1 MPQEHKKRGRRM
13 KRKHGDGEDDPVVGD
28 AGTSKRKKSAD
39 GEQDVKNADVGP
51 IEGEAEDMDG
61 AYPPV
66 ERAFFGMLDEEEQEY
81 FKRADDVLE
90 ANAFGDSEE
99 RDLFLANV
107 YREAEGK
114 ELKIAQS
121 QSCSR
126 LMEKLIQLSN
136 AKQLKQL
143 FQAFSGN
150 FIHLFS
156 HRFASHCCEALFLQ
170 AAPLVS
176 QELLTPASNGTASID
191 EIYVSLENLFLHT
204 LAELEG
210 SVGYLMTDQYAS
222 HVLRVLLLVLS
233 GEPLDQS
240 TQKHILQSKRK
251 EAITVEGNDS
261 QGLEKSRAVPKSF
274 MGVLEKL
281 IADSVAGLD
290 TEKLRA
296 LATHPNG
303 SPTLQLLLKIE
314 LTHFGKQ
321 RAKDQ
326 TSILRTLLPDD
337 PITSDSGS
345 AAFISGLVYDTV
357 GSHLVEQIVTYAPG
371 KTFKNLMKE
380 FFKERLASFARNEI
394 AAYVVCRILERL
406 SKDDLYE
413 AHEILIPVAP
423 SLLERNRTVVLRTL
437 IERCV
442 IRDVDTQVIA
452 ATIDNALQDADGF
465 DVKKLLKLEQPQNE
479 QNGHAPHDGLEN
491 SATDAITKPQD
502 RSFGSAQVHFNKLA
516 QAMLLVP
523 GPLSSLIL
531 DSLVKLDPQ
540 ILLKMAEHPIICRTI
555 QAALTTK
562 NASIITRRKL
572 IQHYYGHIGELA
584 LDKNGSH
591 VVDCIWEGTH
601 GLAFIRERIAEEL
614 AENEPQ
620 LRESSCGRAVWKNWK
635 MDLYKRRRQ
644 DWVKQSRVKASNDG
658 FQSFS
663 EIDKGKKLNGQ
674 AAKEPA
680 KGGSAV
686 TNGVKKTP
694 LELARERHAKRKAE
708 KASKEQKSVSKPS
721 VGKRP
726 KSDAAA
732 APGASATAAAN
743 GQQKPL
749 RRAEETD
756 DLLCAVKDSI
766 VQFIRSA
773 DEDALTKSSGH
784 GLQQPGQGPRAN
796 ILEHHPP
803 KKLQKLLDLTLPDQ
817 PQGKDGLLQVI
828 EKVHQYSVNTW
839 DQGFLD
845 KLYASITP
853 VGLAADLLLS
863 SLNTNVHVYQVSPV
877 LTVIEKQTAKA
888 LATLF
893 GLQGSCAGGVSQP
906 GGSAANQS
914 SMVIARNNLFPE
926 TKGEG
931 YGSKKFVLFTS
942 AHGHYS
948 VEKAAQMFG
957 FGSKAV
963 RSVPV
968 DGQGRMKPQELDRM
982 VEESKQAGET
992 PFYINA
998 TAGTTVLGSYD
1009 PLDEIS
1015 AVAKKHGLWLHVDGS
1030 WGGPAIFSEKQ
1041 RHNLKGSEL
1050 ADSITLCPH
1059 KMMNI
1064 PLTCTFLLAKDLRE
1078 FHKGMTLPA
1087 GYLFHGNNDESA
1099 VDTETVDAH
1108 PNQEAGVKEV
1118 WDLADLTPQCG
1129 RRGDALKLAL
1139 SWIYYG
1145 TSGLAAYIDNAFETA
1160 AYFASAVSSNAKFS
1174 LVSEDPPPCLQVA
1187 FYFGKEAE
1195 GGASGWRERN
1205 SKRTAEI
1212 TKALIPR
1219 GFMIDYAPGEEGS
1232 FFRVV
1237 VNGQTTRGTVDGLL
1251 KAIEEVG
1258 DGLKL

>member
-1 MPQEHKKRGRRM
+1 MPQENKKRGRRM
-13 KRKHGDGEDDPVVGD
+13 KRKHGEGEDDPVVGD
-28 AGTSKRKKSAD
+28 AGTSKRKKFAD
-39 GEQDVKNADVGP
+39 GEQETKNANLVS
-51 IEGEAEDMDG
+51 IEGEGEDMDD
-61 AYPPV
+61 AYPPM

-90 ANAFGDSEE
+90 ANAFGDNEE
-99 RDLFLANV
+99 RNLFLTNV

-136 AKQLKQL
+136 AQQLKQL

-150 FIHLFS
+150 FIHLCS
-156 HRFASHCCEALFLQ
+156 HRFASHCCEALFLR
-170 AAPLVS
+170 AAPLAS
-176 QELLTPASNGTASID
+176 QELLAPASNGTAPID
-191 EIYVSLENLFLHT
+191 EIYVTLENLFLHT
-204 LAELEG
+204 LVELEG

-251 EAITVEGNDS
+251 EAITVEGSDS
-261 QGLEKSRAVPKSF
+261 QDLEKSRAVPKSF
-274 MGVLEKL
+274 MGALEKL
-281 IADSVAGLD
+281 IADSAAGLD

-314 LTHFGKQ
+314 LTQFGKQ

-326 TSILRTLLPDD
+326 TSILRKLLPDN

-345 AAFISGLVYDTV
+345 AAFISSLVYDTV
-357 GSHLVEQIVTYAPG
+357 GSHLVEHIVTYAPG
-371 KTFKNLMKE
+371 KTFKDLMRE
-380 FFKERLASFARNEI
+380 LFKERLSSFARNEI
-394 AAYVVCRILERL
+394 AAYVVCRILERM

-413 AHEILIPVAP
+413 AHEILISVAP

-465 DVKKLLKLEQPQNE
+465 DVKKLLKFEQVQNDPNE
-479 QNGHAPHDGLEN
+479 HAPHDSVQS
-491 SATDAITKPQD
+491 SATDTISQPQD
-502 RSFGSAQVHFNKLA
+502 RSSGTAQVHFNKLA

-540 ILLKMAEHPIICRTI
+540 ILLQMAKHPVICRTI

-614 AENEPQ
+614 AENELQ

-663 EIDKGKKLNGQ
+663 EIDKGKKLDGQ

-680 KGGSAV
+680 NGDSAV
-686 TNGVKKTP
+686 ANGIKKTP

-708 KASKEQKSVSKPS
+708 KASKEQKSVN
-721 VGKRP
+721 
-726 KSDAAA
+726 KS
-732 APGASATAAAN
+732 S
-743 GQQKPL
+743 
-749 RRAEETD
+749 
-756 DLLCAVKDSI
+756 LLSAVKDSV
-766 VQFIRSA
+766 VQFIRAA
-773 DEDALTKSSGH
+773 DEDALFKSSGH

-803 KKLQKLLDLTLPDQ
+803 KKLQKLLDFSLPDQ
-817 PQGKDGLLQVI
+817 PQGKDGLLDIV

-853 VGLAADLLLS
+853 VGLAVDLLLS

-877 LTVIEKQTAKA
+877 LTVMEKQTAKA

-893 GLQGSCAGGVSQP
+893 NLKGSYAGGVSQP
-906 GGSAANQS
+906 GGSAANQT

-926 TKGEG
+926 TKSEG
-931 YGSKKFVLFTS
+931 YGGKKFVLFTS

-963 RSVPV
+963 HSVPV
-968 DGQGRMKPQELDRM
+968 DEQGRMKPGELDRM
-982 VEESKQAGET
+982 IEESKQAGET

-998 TAGTTVLGSYD
+998 TAGTTVLGSFD

-1015 AVAKKHGLWLHVDGS
+1015 GVAKKHGLWLHVDGS
-1030 WGGPAIFSEKQ
+1030 WGGPVIFSEKQ
-1041 RHNLKGSEL
+1041 RHKLKGSEL

-1087 GYLFHGNNDESA
+1087 GYLFHDDNDESA
-1099 VDTETVDAH
+1099 VDTATVEAH
-1108 PNQEAGVKEV
+1108 PNQEADVKEV

-1145 TSGLAAYIDNAFETA
+1145 TSGLAAYIDNAFDTA
-1160 AYFASAVSSNAKFS
+1160 AYFASAVSVNAKFS
-1174 LVSEDPPPCLQVA
+1174 LVSKNPPPCLQVV
-1187 FYFGKEAE
+1187 FYFAKEAE
-1195 GGASGWRERN
+1195 GGASGWRDRN
-1205 SKRTAEI
+1205 TKRTAEI
-1212 TKALIPR
+1212 TKALITR